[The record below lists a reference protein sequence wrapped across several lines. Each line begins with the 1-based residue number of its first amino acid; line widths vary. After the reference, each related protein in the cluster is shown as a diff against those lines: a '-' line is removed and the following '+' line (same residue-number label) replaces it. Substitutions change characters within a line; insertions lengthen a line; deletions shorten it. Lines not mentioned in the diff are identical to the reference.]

1 MVSATTKMW
10 LKIIAWIFSIMSII
24 IVIITYIS
32 YNVVSGIPL
41 GPEVILY
48 WIFIILGL
56 IYPVVYSLRMLFRQ
70 TRLTKRVSEVIKNN
84 ERISAYQA
92 AKLLEEPLWLVKN
105 VFKKWRNKSGV
116 LVKLGGELVHF
127 DEKVVNKIKKLY
139 KETPDLGKIS
149 SELNK
154 QKIVLKKKDIQI
166 ILDELLDRDDQD
178 ILEIEESRSRSTIKE
193 EI

>member
-10 LKIIAWIFSIMSII
+10 LKIIAWIFSIMSIV